1 MWLVIVFSVMY
12 GFAKNSNGR
21 IFYEHPGRA
30 TALNVA
36 RFVALISVIGNAHM
50 AIPVI
55 VKGIVNLYIA
65 QFLGKGI
72 YKVLSGN

>member
-21 IFYEHPGRA
+21 IFYEHPGIQ

-36 RFVALISVIGNAHM
+36 RMVALVSVVGNANM
-50 AIPVI
+50 ALPVVI
-55 VKGIVNLYIA
+55 KGIVNLFIA
-65 QFLGKGI
+65 EFLGKGI
-72 YKVLSGN
+72 YKVISGR

>member
-1 MWLVIVFSVMY
+1 MY

-21 IFYEHPGRA
+21 IFYEHPGIA